1 MTNGERPPARSPLGL
16 FAGPLV
22 SAALGVV
29 VSFVAFMVGF
39 IGEHRINRQRLDD
52 LTLEVAALKLADRE
66 SADDRRHLSERLSHL
81 ETSRIAPA
89 RGRE

>member
-1 MTNGERPPARSPLGL
+1 MAGERPDGRSPLAQ

-39 IGEHRINRQRLDD
+39 IGEHRINRERLDN
-52 LTLEVAALKLADRE
+52 LTAEVDALQRGEREAAT
-66 SADDRRHLSERLSHL
+66 DRRHLSERLSHL
-81 ETSRIAPA
+81 ETARIAPA